1 MSQHRAPSTPPQLA
15 GFDYVQLLGSGGFA
29 DVFLYQQQLP
39 KRRVA
44 VKVMLPQAVTDGGV
58 EAFTAEANVM
68 AQLSSHPAIVSIYEA
83 SVSPDGRPYLVMEY
97 CSKPNLQ
104 ARYRRQRLSVAEALR
119 IGVQVAGGVETAHR
133 AGILHRD
140 IKPANILVTEYGR
153 PALTDFGIAGTTTAD
168 TASAGMSIPWSPP
181 ESFADGAPSSIQ
193 TDVWALGATVYTLLA
208 GHSPFEKP
216 GGKNGAVDLIDRIQH
231 EPVPMLGRADVPD
244 SLYRALAM
252 AMAKQPQARYGTA
265 LEFAW
270 ALQRVQAELQM
281 SVTPVDVIDESVE
294 DDIEEEGDDGR
305 TRVRSVVS
313 INPLGDSIE
322 PLADLPFSTTDAT
335 VMRDIDHS
343 GQPIAVP
350 QQTVARQAAPAAPVD
365 ATIARPAPVQFEAS
379 APVEHTQARPL
390 SVDNEPEVAA
400 PAKKARL
407 WPIFAIV
414 GFGVLAGGVAIAIAA
429 QGDGGGGKAPEP
441 TSSAPK
447 PIDDVVVPRQVPA
460 VGKVEASIDG
470 EIVTF
475 TWDHPEPEAG
485 DTFLWGQRVGGAAH
499 EYTATSTPSVE
510 LPYDG
515 GEVCIEVLLRRAD
528 GRAGAEPTVGCTS

>member
-1 MSQHRAPSTPPQLA
+1 MSQHRAPSTPPDLA

-44 VKVMLPQAVTDGGV
+44 VKVMLPQAVASGGV

-153 PALTDFGIAGTTTAD
+153 PALTDFGIAGTTTAE
-168 TASAGMSIPWSPP
+168 TESAGMSIPWSPP
-181 ESFADGAPSSIQ
+181 ESFADGAPSSVQ

-231 EPVPMLGRADVPD
+231 DPVPMLGRADVPD

-252 AMAKQPQARYGTA
+252 AMAKQPQGRYGTA

-281 SVTPVDVIDESVE
+281 SVTPVDVIDESV
-294 DDIEEEGDDGR
+294 DDEVEEEGDDGR

-343 GQPIAVP
+343 GQPLTAP

-379 APVEHTQARPL
+379 APVEHTQARPQL
-390 SVDNEPEVAA
+390 VDDEPADVA
-400 PAKKARL
+400 PAKKPRL

-414 GFGVLAGGVAIAIAA
+414 GFGVVAGGIAIAIAA
-429 QGDGGGGKAPEP
+429 QGDGGGAEPPTP
-441 TSSAPK
+441 TSSTPK

-460 VGKVEASIDG
+460 VGTIEAHIEG

-485 DTFLWGQRVGGAAH
+485 DTFLWGQQVGGAAH
-499 EYTATSTPSVE
+499 EYSTTSTPSVE
-510 LPYDG
+510 LPYNGD
-515 GEVCIEVLLRRAD
+515 EVCIEVLLRRAD
-528 GRAGAEPTVGCTS
+528 GRAGAEPAVGCTA